1 MAQNESNTQTGV
13 NSGDFPT
20 AQVTPK
26 ARFSLIWIIPIT
38 AALIGG
44 WLIFKYYNERGTII
58 TITFDEAS
66 GIEEKKTPIR
76 YKDVIVGKVRKL
88 GLTADLN
95 KVKVTAEVFPEMAEN
110 LGANTR
116 FWVEKPRV
124 TLKGVSGLD
133 TLLSGVHIG
142 IDPGVK
148 SEPLE
153 NYLGLSAPPFIT
165 YNKEGTRIA
174 LRTENLGSLDVGSPI
189 YYNKIN
195 VGEVTSYRLNAD
207 TESIDVFIYVHEP
220 YDNLIKS
227 NTRFWNASGI
237 ELEISATG
245 ISTRMES
252 ITSLLIGGIGFET
265 PKDGISKEID
275 GETAFTLFDSY
286 KIAQENTQLYNK
298 LFYTMYFDDSLHG
311 LTEDSIIEYS
321 GVQVGK
327 VESILLQI
335 SDDTSVIKAVV
346 KASLRIDKFSSK
358 ASAKDAEA
366 RLQKLVSEGL
376 QAQLKVGSLLTG
388 SQYISLDVPPTR
400 LITTE
405 KGRNE
410 FVLMPT
416 SMENASRFPTT
427 VSQTTLLNFDA
438 TAISEQLKDTLASVE
453 ALVNSNDIK
462 KTLSGLASTTESLS
476 KITTQ
481 LEQQGFSGE
490 LVKTLASAKKTTE
503 NINRLMRDAQKAVS
517 TISSATDKLQKD
529 ASKSMQTF
537 NNVSNKLQQ
546 SAAKTLQGIDQT
558 SATLNAGLKSTLS
571 EDSGLQYRLQVLIN
585 ELSEASKSFSVL
597 ADTIQRKPNSVIF
610 GK

>member
-1 MAQNESNTQTGV
+1 MAQDESNTQSGV

-44 WLIFKYYNERGTII
+44 WLIVKYYNERGTII

-88 GLTADLN
+88 GLTANLK

-153 NYLGLSAPPFIT
+153 NYLGLSTPPFIT
-165 YNKEGTRIA
+165 NDKEGTRIA

-207 TESIDVFIYVHEP
+207 TKNIDVFIYVHEP

-237 ELEISATG
+237 ELEISAAG

-252 ITSLLIGGIGFET
+252 ITSLLIGGISFET
-265 PKDGISKEID
+265 PKDGVSKEID
-275 GETAFTLFDSY
+275 GEKAFTLFDSY

-327 VESILLQI
+327 VENISLQI
-335 SDDTSVIKAVV
+335 SDSSSTIKAVV
-346 KASLRIDKFSSK
+346 KVSLRIDKFSSK
-358 ASAKDAEA
+358 AIAKDAEE

-388 SQYISLDVPPTR
+388 AQYISLNIPPTR

-427 VSQTTLLNFDA
+427 IAQTTLLNFDA
-438 TAISEQLKDTLASVE
+438 TAISEELKETLASVK

-462 KTLSGLASTTESLS
+462 KTLSGLADTTQSLS
-476 KITTQ
+476 KITAQ
-481 LEQQGFSGE
+481 LERDGFSGE

-503 NINRLMRDAQKAVS
+503 NINRLMQDAQKAVS
-517 TISSATDKLQKD
+517 TISSATDKLQTD

-546 SAAKTLQGIDQT
+546 SAAKTLQGIDQA